1 MKTIHERLDILEA
14 KMRSEHFRENKGLG
28 NEIGYYVFDY
38 EPEDELVVRQRID
51 ELSSTD
57 TEMKF
62 GYELIVYDLYELMIQ
77 LLKEEDAFD
86 ELLALEEE
94 EGSEYIY
101 DAISDILKFDEPDS
115 LMVNYIADKQHTPD
129 DAVVLLTGVG
139 KCFPIIRSHKILNNL
154 HQVMD
159 HCPVIMFFPGRY
171 DWNQLRIFGDL
182 KDDNYY
188 RAFPIVER

>member
-51 ELSSTD
+51 KLSSTD

-86 ELLALEEE
+86 ELLVLEEE